1 MTSKNWQIFS
11 VVASIILFLLGY
23 LTDVPR
29 IMILSVLSFITSIFG
44 EKIIN
49 YINGR
54 LSKNLFSNRI
64 FSIICVIL
72 YVVFVLW
79 LSTVLANLWKQ
90 MI

>member
-29 IMILSVLSFITSIFG
+29 IMILSVLSFITSIFD

>member
-23 LTDVPR
+23 LTHVPR
-29 IMILSVLSFITSIFG
+29 IMILSVLLFITSIFG